1 MSRRIEASLSR
12 DYSFGFVT
20 WNHLFRSSVNLSQ
33 SLYAYERNNNKA
45 TGAKFTPA
53 DLEEGA
59 VAIATAL
66 WGKYKDVN
74 GKWQSVNG
82 DMTKVNYV
90 PGLSEA
96 AHTLLKNIAHTSHK
110 LPGTQETRILMR
122 LITQAYRIWYSTAIF
137 HNFFTRRES

>member
-12 DYSFGFVT
+12 DYILGFVT
-20 WNHLFRSSVNLSQ
+20 WNCLFRSSVSLSQ
-33 SLYAYERNNNKA
+33 SLYAYERNTVKA
-45 TGAKFTPA
+45 IGAKVTPA
-53 DLEEGA
+53 DREEGA

-82 DMTKVNYV
+82 DMTKVIYV

-96 AHTLLKNIAHTSHK
+96 AHT
-110 LPGTQETRILMR
+110 
-122 LITQAYRIWYSTAIF
+122 
-137 HNFFTRRES
+137 